1 MLVTPAC
8 YAHITQKLMS
18 IAHNK
23 VVAILEVLLL
33 NILTTKLKFKTNM
46 FRVDTTYQV

>member
-18 IAHNK
+18 ISCGK
-23 VVAILEVLLL
+23 VVAMLEVSKKC
-33 NILTTKLKFKTNM
+33 LTHFDKTKLL
-46 FRVDTTYQV
+46 

>member
-18 IAHNK
+18 ITNNK
-23 VVAILEVLLL
+23 VVAILEVL
-33 NILTTKLKFKTNM
+33 NILTIKLKF
-46 FRVDTTYQV
+46 